1 MINATW
7 GTAEHS
13 QKRDV
18 RIISIPV
25 NFSTEVI
32 VADAEVFRF
41 TPVSPL
47 TDDDLSGELAAAI
60 NGDGTDWAL
69 TVTLPLDIE
78 GSLEIDITGEV
89 FNWETQ
95 EWYSVEAEKLRVR
108 LNTIKSEM

>member
-7 GTAEHS
+7 GTPEHS

-25 NFSTEVI
+25 NFSTEV
-32 VADAEVFRF
+32 VVEHAEVFRF
-41 TPVSPL
+41 MPVSPL
-47 TDDDLSGELAAAI
+47 VDSDLAEGLEAAI
-60 NGDGTDWAL
+60 NGDGTDWTL

-89 FNWETQ
+89 FNWENQ

-108 LNTIKSEM
+108 LPLA